1 MLQIL
6 CPFFSQGKMLPL
18 SLLGSCVLEL
28 ELGGYD
34 DCFKTA
40 TNITNLW
47 EIVRPMVLADLITVD
62 PSLTNSFAQHLL
74 SLIHI

>member
-1 MLQIL
+1 MCQLL

-34 DCFKTA
+34 DCFTA
-40 TNITNLW
+40 GSNITNMW
-47 EIVRPMVLADLITVD
+47 EIVRPVIFADVITVD
-62 PSLTNSFAQHLL
+62 PSLTNSFS
-74 SLIHI
+74 SLIY